1 MNMTKIADF
10 WRAMFYFTS
19 TMTMGIVLYLLVVV
33 WQPLWTSGFE
43 DFGNIS
49 KAIGHLD
56 ETAKPAAQMAP
67 HMLEQITQMNQS
79 VHNMDQNINQMRM
92 VMAYQMGAM
101 NAEIGQMNSRMSPM
115 GMMMP
120 FNW

>member
-1 MNMTKIADF
+1 MNMAKVADF

-19 TMTMGIVLYLLVVV
+19 TVTMGIILYLLVVV
-33 WQPLWTSGFE
+33 WQPLWTGGFE

-67 HMLEQITQMNQS
+67 HMLEQITQMNQA
-79 VHNMDQNINQMRM
+79 VQNMDQNINQMRM

-101 NAEIGQMNSRMSPM
+101 NWQMDQINTRLSPM
-115 GMMMP
+115 GMMP